1 MPEDALLRDARARAA
16 QLGCVPVGPGSG
28 AALRFLA
35 ALLDA
40 RSVMEIGTGAGVSGL
55 WLLRGMRPDGVLTS
69 VDVEAE
75 HQRHAREVFT
85 AEGVA
90 RDRTRLIT
98 GRALEVLP
106 RFTDGAYDLVLVD
119 GDKDEYGDYL
129 EQALRLLRPGGVLA
143 VDNALWHDRVG
154 RPGAAR
160 PETPPPSAAGP
171 GASPRTSGC
180 CRCCCRSAT
189 GCSRRSCGLT
199 RPSRRSVT
207 TRAGRGR
214 PPPQPG
220 RGRRAV
226 VRGLSRPPR
235 QLRAEILRLVRRQLD
250 DKPAAALERDAHDDA
265 ATLLGDLERAI
276 ARPRLHGGHTAPL
289 SHWLRAAG
297 RDRAQSGW
305 HPLSLI

>member
-1 MPEDALLRDARARAA
+1 MDTDNAALARAAASRSYAEHYVPEDALLRDARARAA

-85 AEGVA
+85 AEGVPA
-90 RDRTRLIT
+90 SRIRLIT

-119 GDKDEYGDYL
+119 GAKDEYGDYF

-143 VDNALWHDRVG
+143 VDNALWHDRTADPAQRDPDTIAIRSLVQAVAEDERLLPVLLPVG
-154 RPGAAR
+154 DGLLAA
-160 PETPPPSAAGP
+160 
-171 GASPRTSGC
+171 
-180 CRCCCRSAT
+180 
-189 GCSRRSCGLT
+189 
-199 RPSRRSVT
+199 
-207 TRAGRGR
+207 
-214 PPPQPG
+214 
-220 RGRRAV
+220 
-226 VRGLSRPPR
+226 
-235 QLRAEILRLVRRQLD
+235 ILR
-250 DKPAAALERDAHDDA
+250 
-265 ATLLGDLERAI
+265 G
-276 ARPRLHGGHTAPL
+276 
-289 SHWLRAAG
+289 
-297 RDRAQSGW
+297 
-305 HPLSLI
+305 